1 MPCNKCL
8 IYIIDTLL
16 QPPLPS
22 SPQHIQFRPKRL
34 RRCIEPLSYLLLR
47 FLENSRPDLF
57 AWLNMM
63 EMLNYPVL
71 KKEASRE
78 YRLYQIL
85 CLEKS
90 DIHEI
95 LSTVIEER
103 ILDKCAIFYEY
114 EEWLAEKLMRIL
126 ANRTELHPDHEAAF
140 TTSQS

>member
-1 MPCNKCL
+1 
-8 IYIIDTLL
+8 
-16 QPPLPS
+16 
-22 SPQHIQFRPKRL
+22 
-34 RRCIEPLSYLLLR
+34 LR

-63 EMLNYPVL
+63 EMLNCSVL
-71 KKEASRE
+71 KKDASRE

-85 CLEKS
+85 SLEKS

-103 ILDKCAIFYEY
+103 ILDKCVVFYEY